1 MVMMW
6 DPKPPTDL
14 EDLEPGGGVQTGL
27 HRASKATKVH

>member
-14 EDLEPGGGVQTGL
+14 EDLDPGWASADWVAQNVQS
-27 HRASKATKVH
+27 H